1 MGKLRDYFILVGLA
15 GLVLAAD
22 QWTKALVRT
31 QLALGEAWMP
41 LPWLAPYARIVHWSN
56 TGAAFGLFPAGGMF
70 FTIIAVVVAV
80 AILIYYPRIP
90 RGQVLLRLA
99 LALQLGGAMGNLTD
113 RLIQG
118 TVTDFISVGR
128 FPVFNLA
135 DSSIFV
141 GAVILVVTMWLEER
155 REAREKASAAPSEEE
170 SRTEQSVG

>member
-1 MGKLRDYFILVGLA
+1 MGKLRDYLVLIGLA
-15 GLVLAAD
+15 GLVLALD

-31 QLALGEAWMP
+31 QLDLGEVWMP
-41 LPWLAPYARIVHWSN
+41 IPWLAPYARIVHWNN

-80 AILIYYPRIP
+80 AILFYYPRIP

-113 RLIQG
+113 RLLRG

-135 DSSIFV
+135 DSSISI
-141 GAVILVVTMWLEER
+141 GAVVLVITMWLEER
-155 REAREKASAAPSEEE
+155 REARERATAAASDEEV
-170 SRTEQSVG
+170 STEQRVG